1 MHKDLPPPSNRLN
14 FTKRVLDRLTL
25 PREGVAYFYDTD
37 TKGLAIS
44 VGKTG
49 RKSFLLYRR
58 IQGRPERIK
67 IGRYPDVSIEQ
78 ARKTVAAL
86 NADIAQDLNPA
97 ESMRERRSEIT
108 LADFFKVYYERHS
121 SVRKVS
127 HKEDIEKFER
137 HIDTNRYGV
146 NLAKLRLSDITRAQL
161 ISHHAKMGHI
171 PTTANRVIA
180 LISSMYSRAI
190 QWGYFDGNHPC
201 RGMDKYREKS
211 RSRFVLPDE
220 MPRLMLAMEHE
231 TNELVR
237 DFVKLA
243 LYTGA
248 RRSNVLA
255 MQWPDV
261 HLERKEWSIER
272 TKNGEPQTVLLT
284 PEAIEVLER
293 RKKSAEGSK
302 SLFVFPGSGECGHL
316 VEPRGAWERML
327 ARGTALGLVEALAEK
342 ATAKTFDYQLALE
355 EAIDFPIQTIERYT
369 PLAEKHGLHLQHY
382 EMRDLHIHDLR
393 RTLGSWLAS
402 SGTSLPIIGRVL
414 NHKTPEATKV
424 YARLIVA
431 PVRNAMEEATA
442 AMRKIGEQ

>member
-1 MHKDLPPPSNRLN
+1 
-14 FTKRVLDRLTL
+14 
-25 PREGVAYFYDTD
+25 
-37 TKGLAIS
+37 
-44 VGKTG
+44 
-49 RKSFLLYRR
+49 
-58 IQGRPERIK
+58 
-67 IGRYPDVSIEQ
+67 
-78 ARKTVAAL
+78 
-86 NADIAQDLNPA
+86 
-97 ESMRERRSEIT
+97 
-108 LADFFKVYYERHS
+108 
-121 SVRKVS
+121 
-127 HKEDIEKFER
+127 
-137 HIDTNRYGV
+137 
-146 NLAKLRLSDITRAQL
+146 
-161 ISHHAKMGHI
+161 MGDI

-190 QWGYFDGNHPC
+190 QWDYFDGNHPC

-248 RRSNVLA
+248 RRSNVMS

-261 HLERKEWSIER
+261 HLERKEWNIER

-293 RKKSAEGSK
+293 RKKAAQGSN
-302 SLFVFPGSGECGHL
+302 SLFVFPGSGETGHL

-327 ARGTALGLVEALAEK
+327 ARSTALGLVEA
-342 ATAKTFDYQLALE
+342 
-355 EAIDFPIQTIERYT
+355 
-369 PLAEKHGLHLQHY
+369 LAEKHGLHLQHY

>member
-1 MHKDLPPPSNRLN
+1 MHKDQPTPSNRLN
-14 FTKRVLDRLTL
+14 FTKRDLDRLPL
-25 PREGVAYFYDTD
+25 PTAGVAYHYDTEA
-37 TKGLAIS
+37 KGLAIS

-49 RKSFLLYRR
+49 RKSFLLYRK
-58 IQGRPERIK
+58 INGRPERIK
-67 IGRYPDVSIEQ
+67 IGRYPDVSIGQ
-78 ARKTVAAL
+78 ARDTVTAL
-86 NADIAQDLNPA
+86 NADIARDINPA
-97 ESMRERRSEIT
+97 EAMRDRRKEIT
-108 LADFFKVYYERHS
+108 LAEFFKEYYKRHS
-121 SVRKVS
+121 LVHKVS

-137 HIDTNRYGV
+137 HINTNKYGV

-161 ISHHAKMGHI
+161 ISHHAKMGNI

-190 QWGYFDGNHPC
+190 QWGDFDGNHPC
-201 RGMDKYREKS
+201 RGMDKFKEKS

-231 TNELVR
+231 SNELVR

-261 HLERKEWSIER
+261 HLERREWQIAM

-293 RKKSAEGSK
+293 RKKAAQGSS
-302 SLFVFPGSGECGHL
+302 SLFVFPGSGKSGHL

-327 ARGTALGLVEALAEK
+327 ARSTALGLVEALAEK

-355 EAIDFPIQTIERYT
+355 EAVDFPVQTIERYT
-369 PLAEKHGLHLQHY
+369 PLAEKHGLHLKHY
-382 EMRDLHIHDLR
+382 EMRDLKIHDLR

-402 SGTSLPIIGRVL
+402 SGTSLPIIGKVL

-424 YARLIVA
+424 YARLMVA
-431 PVRNAMEEATA
+431 PVRNAMEDATA
-442 AMRKIGEQ
+442 AMRRTGEV

>member
-1 MHKDLPPPSNRLN
+1 
-14 FTKRVLDRLTL
+14 
-25 PREGVAYFYDTD
+25 
-37 TKGLAIS
+37 
-44 VGKTG
+44 
-49 RKSFLLYRR
+49 
-58 IQGRPERIK
+58 
-67 IGRYPDVSIEQ
+67 
-78 ARKTVAAL
+78 
-86 NADIAQDLNPA
+86 
-97 ESMRERRSEIT
+97 
-108 LADFFKVYYERHS
+108 
-121 SVRKVS
+121 
-127 HKEDIEKFER
+127 
-137 HIDTNRYGV
+137 
-146 NLAKLRLSDITRAQL
+146 
-161 ISHHAKMGHI
+161 MGHI

-190 QWGYFDGNHPC
+190 QWDYFDGNHPC

-261 HLERKEWSIER
+261 HLERKEWQIAM

-293 RKKSAEGSK
+293 RKNAAQGSN
-302 SLFVFPGSGECGHL
+302 SLFVFPGSGESGHL

-355 EAIDFPIQTIERYT
+355 EAIDFPVQTIERYT

-442 AMRKIGEQ
+442 AMRKIGEH

>member
-1 MHKDLPPPSNRLN
+1 M
-14 FTKRVLDRLTL
+14 
-25 PREGVAYFYDTD
+25 
-37 TKGLAIS
+37 
-44 VGKTG
+44 
-49 RKSFLLYRR
+49 
-58 IQGRPERIK
+58 
-67 IGRYPDVSIEQ
+67 
-78 ARKTVAAL
+78 
-86 NADIAQDLNPA
+86 
-97 ESMRERRSEIT
+97 
-108 LADFFKVYYERHS
+108 YYERHS
-121 SVRKVS
+121 SVRKIS
-127 HKEDIEKFER
+127 HKEDLDKFKR
-137 HIDTNRYGV
+137 HINTNDYGV
-146 NLAKLRLSDITRAQL
+146 NLAQLRLSDITRAQL
-161 ISHHAKMGHI
+161 IAHHAKMGHI

-190 QWGYFDGNHPC
+190 QWDYFDGNHPC

-248 RRSNVLA
+248 RRSNVMS

-261 HLERKEWSIER
+261 HLKKKKKKNER

-293 RKKSAEGSK
+293 RKKAAQGSD

-316 VEPRGAWERML
+316 VEPRWAWECLL

-355 EAIDFPIQTIERYT
+355 EAIDFPVQTIERYT
-369 PLAEKHGLHLQHY
+369 PLAEKHGLHLHHY
-382 EMRDLHIHDLR
+382 
-393 RTLGSWLAS
+393 
-402 SGTSLPIIGRVL
+402 
-414 NHKTPEATKV
+414 
-424 YARLIVA
+424 
-431 PVRNAMEEATA
+431 
-442 AMRKIGEQ
+442 